1 VSGPYQVD
9 VSRSGEGIPMS
20 SSATATSR
28 ARKANGHKMIRN
40 DAAMR
45 NGALTIFPTPS
56 RPVAE
61 K

>member
-1 VSGPYQVD
+1 
-9 VSRSGEGIPMS
+9 MT
-20 SSATATSR
+20 SSATATPR

-45 NGALTIFPTPS
+45 NGALTIFPTP
-56 RPVAE
+56 RGPVAE

>member
-1 VSGPYQVD
+1 
-9 VSRSGEGIPMS
+9 MS

-45 NGALTIFPTPS
+45 NCALTIFPTPS

>member
-1 VSGPYQVD
+1 
-9 VSRSGEGIPMS
+9 MT
-20 SSATATSR
+20 SSATATPR

-45 NGALTIFPTPS
+45 NGALTIFPTP
-56 RPVAE
+56 RGPIAE